1 MAEHTLVLR
10 LAGPLQSWGLTGRF
24 TERDTAPYPTKSGVI
39 GLLASALGRDRGADI
54 TDLVGLRFG
63 VRVER
68 TGVSLVD
75 LHTMSRHDR
84 SPLPGAD
91 TGTYRDNINKVTN
104 RYYLSDAVF
113 LVGLSGPREFLDA
126 LSAAVQA
133 PVHFL
138 FLGRRSCVPVGRLDL
153 GVHDGDLGSVLEK
166 MAWEGAINPG
176 DRLTHKLHL
185 IIEDP
190 AGEEVVNDV
199 PTNFHPQRR
208 AARSRRIS
216 HRRSFPPS
224 AGAPTDHDPFS
235 TIGW

>member
-10 LAGPLQSWGLTGRF
+10 LAGPLQSWGVTGRF

-68 TGVSLVD
+68 AGVPLAD
-75 LHTMSRHDR
+75 LHTVSRYDR
-84 SPLPGAD
+84 STLPGAD
-91 TGTYRDNINKVTN
+91 TSTYRDNITKVTH
-104 RYYLSDAVF
+104 RHYLSDAVF

-126 LSAAVQA
+126 LSAAVTA
-133 PVHFL
+133 PAHFL
-138 FLGRRSCVPVGRLDL
+138 FLGRRSCIPVGRLDL
-153 GVHDGDLGSVLEK
+153 GVHDGDLGGVLET
-166 MAWEGAINPG
+166 MAWEGAVHPG
-176 DRLTHKLHL
+176 DRPTHKLHL
-185 IIEDP
+185 IVEDP

-208 AARSRRIS
+208 EARSRRVS
-216 HRRSFPPS
+216 HRRRFPPS
-224 AGAPTDHDPFS
+224 IGEATDHDPFS